1 MKIRDLVYVR
11 QCILIDGTTVSA
23 IGIIKSITDRGSFKM
38 MDVWFPEFGYAVSFW
53 EKELILL
60 EGYYDK
66 R

>member
-1 MKIRDLVYVR
+1 MKIGDLVYVR
-11 QCILIDGTTVSA
+11 QCILIDGSTVSA
-23 IGIIKSITDRGSFKM
+23 IGIIKSITNRGAIKM

-60 EGYYDK
+60 EEHHEK